1 MADADVRPH
10 QLADRVGVSGKT
22 VTRWLADPALVPHA
36 RNRADVARVLGV
48 EEHMIWPEAVTSRVK
63 VGQDKELVHSYPYR
77 SACPSTMWAK
87 LVAETTTDMLLS
99 GYTNYFFWTMI
110 PDFAGIIRK
119 KAESGCRVRFLVGD
133 PDGEATRRR
142 EAIENVA
149 LTVSTRIRM
158 TLEQL
163 DRLGPLHGLEVRVSS
178 PEDATNHVG
187 LSVFRFDSDALVTP
201 HLARVIGHD
210 SPMFHLRRQSRE
222 GMFDRFADHAEEL
235 WSRGTDVRESNAQA

>member
-1 MADADVRPH
+1 M
-10 QLADRVGVSGKT
+10 
-22 VTRWLADPALVPHA
+22 
-36 RNRADVARVLGV
+36 
-48 EEHMIWPEAVTSRVK
+48 TSRVK

-77 SACPSTMWAK
+77 SACPSTTWAK

-110 PDFAGIIRK
+110 PDFTGIIRK
-119 KAESGCRVRFLVGD
+119 KAGNGCRVRFLLGD
-133 PDGEATRRR
+133 PNGETTRQR
-142 EAIENVA
+142 EAIEDAA

-163 DRLGPLHGLEVRVSS
+163 DRIGPLDGLEVRVSA

-187 LSVFRFDSDALVTP
+187 LSVFLFDSDALVTP

-210 SPMFHLRRQSRE
+210 SPMFHLRRQNKE
-222 GMFDRFADHAEEL
+222 GMFDRFSGHAEEL
-235 WSRGTDVRESNAQA
+235 WERGTPYAFDQPKTAAGR